1 MPENMI
7 ERYLTDMGE
16 TRGTRSNVAETSF
29 YPALERL
36 LSDIGKTLS
45 PKVRCVINLANRGAG
60 LPDGGLFSAD
70 QFRRKSRDANTKE
83 NHFLTQNP
91 SRGVIEAKP
100 PSEDVRRVA
109 GSEQVERYWK
119 RYGMVLVTNFRAF
132 ALIGKAPA
140 GQPRVLES
148 FVLAESESEF
158 WRLTAHPR
166 RAAAK
171 HGERML
177 EYLKR
182 VLLHNAPLAA
192 PQDVAGILASYAR
205 DAHLRIDQ
213 ADLPALT
220 SLRQALEDALGLRF
234 EGEKGEHFFRST
246 LIQTLFYGVFSA
258 WVLWARRRD
267 AKPSEKTGFADAL
280 RETSA
285 PYAVA
290 GGFDWRSAHYLL
302 RVPMLRALFV
312 QVADPARLGALGLI
326 EVLDWTAAA
335 LNRVDRVEFFRSFDE
350 GHAVQYFYEPFLHAF
365 DPELRKELGVWYTPE
380 EIVRY
385 QVERVDAVLRS
396 ELGLADGLAD
406 PNVVV
411 LDPCCGTG
419 AYLRAVLRR
428 IAVTLHDKGGD
439 ALVAN
444 DLKKAAME
452 RVFGFEI
459 LPAPF
464 VIAHLQL
471 GLELET
477 LGAPLS
483 DRCDPP
489 ERAGVYLTNALT
501 GWEPPKEK
509 PKQIAFP
516 GFDDERDAAG
526 RVKQEK
532 PILVILG
539 NPPYNAF
546 AGVSPEEENGL
557 VEPYKKGLISEW
569 GIKKFNLDE
578 LYSRF
583 LRLAERR
590 VAEKGGRGVVCYIS
604 SFSYISDPSFVVL
617 RKRFLDEFD
626 SLWIDCLNG
635 DSRETGKQTPDGGPD
650 PSVFS
655 TEWNKAGIQLGTTVG
670 LFVKRGQ
677 TCDERDGI
685 TVADKNVRFRHFWGR
700 SKREDLLASL
710 DIQDFDAQYEISTPR
725 KENRW
730 SFRPSDVTSAY
741 LGWPKVTDLCALSP
755 YNGPIERR
763 GNSLIVFP
771 DERELLMRVAEYL
784 DPTVSD
790 DVIRDHV
797 PKFMHSSGEFKAEKT
812 RSQLK
817 GRSFDAANIVS
828 YPFKPYD
835 IRLAYLAPDIA
846 PLFSRPAPQLLNQRF
861 PGNTFFITRDT
872 ADKNPEGPPFFFSPV
887 ICDYDC
893 ISGHARHFPLRLKAG
908 AECRAGSKESG
919 NHAFPVMEDES
930 DKITANLSPSG
941 RTYLESLG
949 LPDPDTDQ
957 ATAELIWYHALA
969 IGYSPAY
976 LAENADGIRQ
986 DWPRIP
992 LPQTK
997 DSLFASAALGRQVA
1011 ALLDTEAPVSGVT
1024 AGKIQDELRNIAVFQ
1039 RLDGKPAKPEA
1050 GDLDLTA
1057 GWGHAGKGGVT
1068 MPGKGKLIRRDDG
1081 ACDIFLNDD
1090 AFWRNVPETVW
1101 DYTIGGYQVIK
1112 KWLSYREKP
1121 LLGRGLTSDEVRY
1134 VTEMARRLAA
1144 LIALQASLDANYRDV
1159 IRTTDPFDFDSSR
1172 KTG

>member
-1 MPENMI
+1 MTENMI
-7 ERYLTDMGE
+7 KRYLTDMGE
-16 TRGTRSNVAETSF
+16 VRRTGSHVAETSF

-45 PKVRCVINLANRGAG
+45 PKVRCVINIANRGAG

-70 QFRRKSRDANTKE
+70 QFRRKTRDADAKE
-83 NHFLTQNP
+83 NPFLVQNP

-100 PSEDVRRVA
+100 PALDVHKVA
-109 GSEQVERYWK
+109 GTEQVERYWK

-132 ALIGKAPA
+132 ALIGKGPI
-140 GQPRVLES
+140 GQPCILES
-148 FVLAESESEF
+148 FALSETESEF
-158 WRLTAHPR
+158 WHFTAHPHQ
-166 RAAAK
+166 AAK
-171 HGERML
+171 RGERLL

-182 VLLHNAPLAA
+182 VLLHNAPLSA
-192 PQDVAGILASYAR
+192 PQDVAGLLASYAH
-205 DAHLRIDQ
+205 DARLRIEQ

-258 WVLWARRRD
+258 WVLWARRCD
-267 AKPSEKTGFADAL
+267 AKPSKETGFADAL
-280 RETSA
+280 RDTA
-285 PYAVA
+285 VPYTVA

-335 LNRVDRVEFFRSFDE
+335 LNRVDRAEFFRSFDE

-406 PNVVV
+406 PHVVV

-428 IAVTLHDKGGD
+428 IAATLHDKGGD

-483 DRCDPP
+483 DRSDPP

-526 RVKQEK
+526 KVKQEK

-569 GIKKFNLDE
+569 RIKKFNLDE

-655 TEWNKAGIQLGTTVG
+655 TEWNKAGIQLGTAVG

-677 TCDERDGI
+677 TCGEREGI
-685 TVADKNVRFRHFWGR
+685 AIADKKVMFRHFWGR

-710 DIQDFDAQYEISTPR
+710 DTKDFDAQYETSNPR
-725 KENRW
+725 KDNRW
-730 SFRPSDVTSAY
+730 SFRPSDVASAY
-741 LGWPKVTDLCALSP
+741 LGWPKVTDLCATSP
-755 YNGPIERR
+755 YNGPVERR
-763 GNSLIVFP
+763 GFALISMEKNPLTDRISAYF
-771 DERELLMRVAEYL
+771 
-784 DPTVSD
+784 DPTVPDGEIKNIYPSLMMRP
-790 DVIRDHV
+790 VTGSSV
-797 PKFMHSSGEFKAEKT
+797 PRPER
-812 RSQLK
+812 RS
-817 GRSFDAANIVS
+817 
-828 YPFKPYD
+828 
-835 IRLAYLAPDIA
+835 
-846 PLFSRPAPQLLNQRF
+846 
-861 PGNTFFITRDT
+861 
-872 ADKNPEGPPFFFSPV
+872 
-887 ICDYDC
+887 
-893 ISGHARHFPLRLKAG
+893 
-908 AECRAGSKESG
+908 
-919 NHAFPVMEDES
+919 
-930 DKITANLSPSG
+930 
-941 RTYLESLG
+941 
-949 LPDPDTDQ
+949 
-957 ATAELIWYHALA
+957 
-969 IGYSPAY
+969 
-976 LAENADGIRQ
+976 
-986 DWPRIP
+986 
-992 LPQTK
+992 
-997 DSLFASAALGRQVA
+997 
-1011 ALLDTEAPVSGVT
+1011 
-1024 AGKIQDELRNIAVFQ
+1024 
-1039 RLDGKPAKPEA
+1039 
-1050 GDLDLTA
+1050 
-1057 GWGHAGKGGVT
+1057 
-1068 MPGKGKLIRRDDG
+1068 
-1081 ACDIFLNDD
+1081 
-1090 AFWRNVPETVW
+1090 
-1101 DYTIGGYQVIK
+1101 
-1112 KWLSYREKP
+1112 
-1121 LLGRGLTSDEVRY
+1121 
-1134 VTEMARRLAA
+1134 
-1144 LIALQASLDANYRDV
+1144 
-1159 IRTTDPFDFDSSR
+1159 
-1172 KTG
+1172 